1 MDDQKMLNEIRKGTD
16 MGIVGIDCVIDAI
29 DNEDVRNVLDEQR
42 TEYRRIYHEADRLL
56 ENCGGKKRDI
66 SPLAKY
72 GAIMASKMKQ
82 TIDGSAA
89 RVAEMMI
96 EGNTKGLIKSYRCKR
111 ELHPTDPETRGLAE
125 KLLQTEVHNIEQMK
139 QFL

>member
-1 MDDQKMLNEIRKGTD
+1 
-16 MGIVGIDCVIDAI
+16 MGIVGIDCVIDSI
-29 DNEDVRNVLDEQR
+29 SDQNVRNVLDEQR
-42 TEYRRIYHEADRLL
+42 VEYQKIYHEADRLL
-56 ENCGGKKRDI
+56 ESYGAKKQNL

-82 TIDGSAA
+82 TVDGSAA
-89 RVAEMMI
+89 HVAEMMI
-96 EGNTKGLIKSYRCKR
+96 EGNTKGLIKSYRCR
-111 ELHPTDPETRGLAE
+111 RQLHPDDPETQGLAE